1 MSFDLH
7 GRVALVTGASRGIGF
22 AIASALYGNGVRV
35 AALARDAEALSK
47 AAAELG
53 ADPGSFL
60 CVPADVTDQ
69 ASVSAAVTR
78 AHDWGGRLDILVN
91 NAGPQ
96 LSPAP
101 LGAVS
106 SEVLA
111 DYLNVKLLG
120 FHRVASAAL
129 PLLSE
134 DGSGRIIN
142 VAGQTATTY
151 VPNAGVTGITN
162 AAVLAFSKYLAAE
175 AAPRN
180 ILVNALSPG
189 MTLTE
194 GWLGKHEAMAAQQG
208 KTADEVR
215 AGMTAGVGIRLGRWA
230 QPSEIANA
238 VLFLASDFAS
248 YLSGGAVEVDGGLS
262 KAII

>member
-1 MSFDLH
+1 MSFDLE
-7 GRVALVTGASRGIGF
+7 GRVALVTGASRGIGL
-22 AIASALYGNGVRV
+22 AIASALHRHGVMV
-35 AALARDAEALSK
+35 AAVARDAEALSK
-47 AAAELG
+47 AAAEIG
-53 ADPGSFL
+53 ADDSRFL

-69 ASVSAAVTR
+69 ASVSAAVTQ
-78 AHDWGGRLDILVN
+78 AHDWGGQLDILVN
-91 NAGPQ
+91 SAGPQ
-96 LSPAP
+96 LTPAP
-101 LGAVS
+101 LGEVS
-106 SEVLA
+106 SDVLK

-120 FHRVASAAL
+120 FHRMALAAL

-142 VAGQTATTY
+142 IAGQTATTY

-215 AGMTAGVGIRLGRWA
+215 TGMTAGIGIKLGRWA
-230 QPSEIANA
+230 QPAEIANA
-238 VLFLASDFAS
+238 VVFLASDLAS
-248 YLSGGAVEVDGGLS
+248 YMSGGVVEVDGGLS
-262 KAII
+262 KSIV

>member
-1 MSFDLH
+1 MSTNLD

-22 AIASALYGNGVRV
+22 AIAAALHGQGAKV
-35 AALARDAEALSK
+35 AAVARDAEGLSK
-47 AAAELG
+47 AAAEIG
-53 ADPGSFL
+53 ADQSSFL
-60 CVPADVTDQ
+60 CIPADVTDQ
-69 ASVSAAVTR
+69 ASVSAAVSR
-78 AHDWGGRLDILVN
+78 AHEWGGRLDILVN

-96 LSPAP
+96 LMPAP
-101 LGAVS
+101 LGDTAAD
-106 SEVLA
+106 VLR
-111 DYLNVKLLG
+111 DYLDVKLLG
-120 FHRVASAAL
+120 FHRMAVAAL

-142 VAGQTATTY
+142 IAGQTAATF

-194 GWLGKHEAMAAQQG
+194 GWLGKHDAMAAAQG

-215 AGMTAGVGIRLGRWA
+215 AGMTAGVGIKLGRWA
-230 QPSEIANA
+230 QPQEIAKA
-238 VLFLASDFAS
+238 VVFLASDLSS
-248 YLSGGAVEVDGGLS
+248 YMSGGTVEVDGGLS
-262 KAII
+262 KSIM